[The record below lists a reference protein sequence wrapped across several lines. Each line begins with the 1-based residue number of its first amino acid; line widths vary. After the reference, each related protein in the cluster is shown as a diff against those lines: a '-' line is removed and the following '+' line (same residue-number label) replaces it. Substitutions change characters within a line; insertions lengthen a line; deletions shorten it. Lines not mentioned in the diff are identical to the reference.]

1 MIPWWVSLSDGYL
14 IQNIMFENCNC
25 FALFFNAFCRQQ
37 LGLSMKAKLKS
48 MLHKR
53 VCMSNTCHF
62 FTFSYNPVEVMGQ
75 YQWVESMLL
84 KIIMLAVAFST
95 QLYVLLVWEAYWHN
109 STYANLFYVYNNN
122 VANFFIYTFRLF
134 KRIWRKIWSSKG
146 QGWQGESLDLVF
158 S

>member
-109 STYANLFYVYNNN
+109 STYANLFYVY
-122 VANFFIYTFRLF
+122 IYLQTIQKDLEENMEF
-134 KRIWRKIWSSKG
+134 KRTGLTRWEFGFS
-146 QGWQGESLDLVF
+146 VF
-158 S
+158 IN